1 MGKTS
6 CRDVCVLAARFSVD
20 PVRKLLVCL
29 LLPIAA
35 SFPVQSATAA
45 KVKDVRRVLLLNGL
59 GPSDPAS
66 VRAEQEIRATLQKS
80 PYQIELYTEYLESA
94 LFSDAASQQ
103 EIREWYVRKYRN
115 RQPDLIVALANAA
128 LKFMVES
135 HRRFFPGIPIV
146 FAGGIKEWADY
157 SKLDSSFAG
166 VWIALQFAKTLDA
179 ALQLQPGTK
188 QVVVVGGSGPAD
200 RRFEALA
207 RKELRSYEDR
217 LEFTYLTDLEMPALL
232 ERLKHLPSDTIIL
245 FLSFGQDAAG
255 TRFMNLTQSLP
266 MVIAAANAPV
276 FAWADLHVGQGTV
289 GGYVTSVTAQGQ
301 AVGAIALRVL
311 QGERPQDI
319 PVVEGTNVY
328 MFDWRALQRWGFKER
343 DLPPGSIVLY
353 RQPSLWEQYKW
364 QVVGTITLLVL
375 ESILILS
382 LLANLRR
389 RRRAERSLKELTGR
403 LLQTQDEERRRMARE
418 LHDGT
423 AQDLAG
429 IALCLGELGDVL
441 EEAGF
446 AQNGARQLL
455 EEANALSCRTLQ
467 EIRSVSYALHPPMLE
482 KGGLVPALRW
492 YMDGLLK
499 RTNLSIIL
507 DAPREI
513 NGLPPEV
520 ESALFRIVQESVSNI
535 LRHSGAS
542 AARVRLERDSS
553 SVRMQIK
560 DNGHGMGE
568 EALSNL
574 ESGATMGVGVAGMR
588 ERVRQFGGKLEVR
601 SDHTGTTVLV
611 SVPVARQQTND
622 QPQREGDTEN
632 QWPVVSD

>member
-1 MGKTS
+1 VGKTS
-6 CRDVCVLAARFSVD
+6 FRGVCLRAARFSAD

-135 HRRFFPGIPIV
+135 HKRFFPGIPIV
-146 FAGGIKEWADY
+146 FGGGIKEWADY
-157 SKLDSSFAG
+157 SKLDASFAG
-166 VWIALQFAKTLDA
+166 VWIAPQFAKTLNA
-179 ALQLQPGTK
+179 ALQLQPGTR

-232 ERLKHLPSDTIIL
+232 ERLKHLPSNTIVL

-311 QGERPQDI
+311 QGRGRRTSLSWKGPMSICSIGERCN
-319 PVVEGTNVY
+319 G
-328 MFDWRALQRWGFKER
+328 
-343 DLPPGSIVLY
+343 
-353 RQPSLWEQYKW
+353 
-364 QVVGTITLLVL
+364 
-375 ESILILS
+375 
-382 LLANLRR
+382 
-389 RRRAERSLKELTGR
+389 
-403 LLQTQDEERRRMARE
+403 
-418 LHDGT
+418 
-423 AQDLAG
+423 
-429 IALCLGELGDVL
+429 GD
-441 EEAGF
+441 
-446 AQNGARQLL
+446 
-455 EEANALSCRTLQ
+455 
-467 EIRSVSYALHPPMLE
+467 
-482 KGGLVPALRW
+482 
-492 YMDGLLK
+492 
-499 RTNLSIIL
+499 
-507 DAPREI
+507 
-513 NGLPPEV
+513 
-520 ESALFRIVQESVSNI
+520 
-535 LRHSGAS
+535 
-542 AARVRLERDSS
+542 
-553 SVRMQIK
+553 
-560 DNGHGMGE
+560 
-568 EALSNL
+568 
-574 ESGATMGVGVAGMR
+574 
-588 ERVRQFGGKLEVR
+588 
-601 SDHTGTTVLV
+601 
-611 SVPVARQQTND
+611 
-622 QPQREGDTEN
+622 
-632 QWPVVSD
+632 